1 MLQTVHIEDIGSMH
15 GTYVE
20 DRKVVAHTR
29 ERLFSGDYIKFGA
42 EVTRGPGTC
51 WINDEP
57 APYCCSQP
65 IHWLPLSAKGDFS
78 NPLSESDPLPESF
91 PPLEMCISFDWV
103 DDRYAEYPF
112 QSTVVNVFYSPRS
125 IPDAPTI
132 SHAEISRNSFSVP
145 DYDEDEDDE
154 VEIIH
159 ESIRVPRVEVVVPPR
174 VYTVPESD
182 MSCAGSFT
190 SDDSSSE
197 PPTPSPKAS
206 RTAVATQECL
216 PDTMHSK
223 NTPADVIMFQTTA
236 TDREAALSDAPSA
249 AGFFHSEAEQ
259 SSVYNKALSQPKPAD
274 NRESGPTKTDSVFVH
289 EDVLYDD
296 DVTESDIESVGGGNG
311 YSDDLFDDDD
321 ESIQEGTHD
330 ESRPPSEIDDS
341 DNEPLASNRG
351 TKLDRAGQRQ
361 ELRHRAMDENERS
374 SPCLVESHSVASPEH
389 RPLTADFVD
398 FIFDQR
404 NVVQSGIINTIDA
417 RAPSPSDA
425 AMAKTSMGREPPRLE
440 EVRPIGPQPTSVVP
454 MTSDFPR
461 LSTTQSPYPRP
472 TCPTWSGTTSNLY
485 SEYGINTYFPI
496 NSSHYTYQD
505 GPFGYRDSGNLMY
518 TDDSSDRGEEEV
530 RVRQPVTYQPPEQPL
545 SNPWFQ
551 SHLSTTAMVLEADQ
565 SIGVPSTTKPRATR
579 LSLDDILEKNTQE
592 ESAPSGGHNL
602 KRKADDISREED
614 VISQGLALGN
624 AEAITE
630 PGLGSQSTVSTQ
642 SAASETNIPPST
654 DAEPVAH
661 AQIQEVIEEPARKR
675 AKSGVAKYAAAV
687 FAGVVAGGVGTVA
700 ALLALPAIQLS

>member
-51 WINDEP
+51 WINDGP

-65 IHWLPLSAKGDFS
+65 IRWPPLSAKGDFS
-78 NPLSESDPLPESF
+78 HSLSESNPLPESF

-103 DDRYAEYPF
+103 GDRYAEFPF
-112 QSTVVNVFYSPRS
+112 QSTVVNTFYSPRS

-132 SHAEISRNSFSVP
+132 SHTEISRNSFSVP
-145 DYDEDEDDE
+145 DYDDDEDDE

-190 SDDSSSE
+190 SDDSSPE
-197 PPTPSPKAS
+197 PPTPSPNAS
-206 RTAVATQECL
+206 RTAVATQKYL
-216 PDTMHSK
+216 SDTIISK
-223 NTPADVIMFQTTA
+223 TSPADVIMMQTTA
-236 TDREAALSDAPSA
+236 RDREAALSDAPSA
-249 AGFFHSEAEQ
+249 AGFFHSEGEQ
-259 SSVYNKALSQPKPAD
+259 PSLYNQALGQPKPAVD
-274 NRESGPTKTDSVFVH
+274 RESRPTKTDSVFVH
-289 EDVLYDD
+289 EDVFYDD
-296 DVTESDIESVGGGNG
+296 DVTESDIESVDGGNG
-311 YSDDLFDDDD
+311 HSDDLFDDDG
-321 ESIQEGTHD
+321 ESIQEGSHN
-330 ESRPPSEIDDS
+330 ESPPPSEIDDS
-341 DNEPLASNRG
+341 DDEPLASNRG
-351 TKLDRAGQRQ
+351 TKLDHTDYRQ
-361 ELRHRAMDENERS
+361 ELREHTMDENQRS

-389 RPLTADFVD
+389 RPLLSDF
-398 FIFDQR
+398 FDSVFDPR
-404 NVVQSGIINTIDA
+404 NVVQSAGINTIDA

-440 EVRPIGPQPTSVVP
+440 DVRPTGPQPTSVVP
-454 MTSDFPR
+454 MTGDFPR

-472 TCPTWSGTTSNLY
+472 TCPAWPGTTSNLY
-485 SEYGINTYFPI
+485 SDYGINAYLPI
-496 NSSHYTYQD
+496 NSSRYTYQD
-505 GPFGYRDSGNLMY
+505 GPFGYRNSGNLMY

-530 RVRQPVTYQPPEQPL
+530 RAPQPITYQPPEQPF

-551 SHLSTTAMVLEADQ
+551 SHLSTTAMVPEGDQ
-565 SIGVPSTTKPRATR
+565 SAGVPSTTNPRATR

-592 ESAPSGGHNL
+592 TSPPSGGQNL
-602 KRKADDISREED
+602 KRKADDISTEED
-614 VISQGLALGN
+614 VISQGLALSS
-624 AEAITE
+624 AEVITE
-630 PGLGSQSTVSTQ
+630 PGLRCQPTESTQ
-642 SAASETNIPPST
+642 SAVSETIILPST
-654 DAEPVAH
+654 DAKPVAH
-661 AQIQEVIEEPARKR
+661 AQILEVIEEPARKR
-675 AKSGVAKYAAAV
+675 AKTGVAKYAAAV

-700 ALLALPAIQLS
+700 ALLALPPIQLS